1 MKFLA
6 FLVAMAVSALTQA
19 QILPQAPTVAAKS
32 WLLLDYA
39 TGQALASYNPDER
52 VEPASLTKLMTAY
65 VVLGALREKKLAPEQ
80 AVPVSERA
88 WKAAGSRMFI
98 EPKRPVSVD
107 ELMRG
112 MIVQSGNDASVA
124 LAEATAGSEEAF
136 AQLMN
141 REAQRLGLKS
151 THFVNATGLPDPQH
165 YSTARDLG
173 TLAAALIRDYPEHYP
188 LYALREYTYN
198 RISQANRNRLLW
210 LDPAVDGVKTGHT
223 ESAGFCLVASA
234 KRGPRRLLSVVMG
247 TASDGHAHPGIAEA
261 AQLRLPVLRRGQ
273 ALRQGPGGVAA
284 QGLEGRA
291 EHRQGRLPR
300 RFHAVPAQGHGREAQ
315 GQPGQP
321 AAADGAGAEGPAHRH
336 AASSRSTTSPSAN
349 IRSWRWRP
357 CRWPASSAG
366 PGTRCVCGS
375 SDDHISRRAVHAD
388 RRGEGVGDGPR
399 LPLRRRRLR
408 GDPGLFA
415 AALPPGRA
423 PGAACARRS
432 TASASPI
439 RSARRSGRG

>member
-6 FLVAMAVSALTQA
+6 FLVALAVSALA
-19 QILPQAPTVAAKS
+19 HSQILPQAPTVAAKS

-151 THFVNATGLPDPQH
+151 THFVNATGMPDPQH
-165 YSTARDLG
+165 YTTARDLG

-223 ESAGFCLVASA
+223 ESAGFCLIASA
-234 KRGPRRLLSVVMG
+234 KRGSRRLVSVVMG
-247 TASDGHAHPGIAEA
+247 TASDGLRTQESQKLLNFGFQYFDAVKLYARDQAVSQLKVWKGAQNNVKAGFLDDFTLSLPKGMAEKLKASLVSNQPLMAPVQKGQRIATL
-261 AQLRLPVLRRGQ
+261 QLALDDKPFGEYPLVALETVPV
-273 ALRQGPGGVAA
+273 A
-284 QGLEGRA
+284 GLFGRA
-291 EHRQGRLPR
+291 WDTMRLW
-300 RFHAVPAQGHGREAQ
+300 FQ
-315 GQPGQP
+315 
-321 AAADGAGAEGPAHRH
+321 
-336 AASSRSTTSPSAN
+336 
-349 IRSWRWRP
+349 
-357 CRWPASSAG
+357 
-366 PGTRCVCGS
+366 
-375 SDDHISRRAVHAD
+375 
-388 RRGEGVGDGPR
+388 
-399 LPLRRRRLR
+399 
-408 GDPGLFA
+408 
-415 AALPPGRA
+415 
-423 PGAACARRS
+423 
-432 TASASPI
+432 
-439 RSARRSGRG
+439 